1 MNASADRANGAPTPP
16 QAEKNAPP
24 APDAAASAPAM
35 PELPAEELSRR
46 AALSKRLA
54 GAFGEIVSVLMRSET
69 HRTQMLMDLEWLV
82 LPALATGQ
90 FTIAGAQS
98 KSVGYSLPVGVV
110 LWARVSPEVDGR
122 LASNL
127 NQPMRLKPEEW
138 ASGDIHWL
146 VEAVGDNRV
155 IGPML
160 KGLAER
166 EWKGKQVK
174 VRARNEKGER
184 VVKTIEPQKDAPP
197 APAEPA
203 SEPARTPAT

>member
-1 MNASADRANGAPTPP
+1 MSASADRANGAPTPP
-16 QAEKNAPP
+16 QAEENAPP
-24 APDAAASAPAM
+24 SPEAAAPAPAM

-54 GAFGEIVSVLMRSET
+54 GAFGEIVSVLMRSEA

-98 KSVGYSLPVGVV
+98 KSVGYSLPVGAV
-110 LWARVSPEVDGR
+110 LWARVSPEVDQR

-127 NQPMRLKPEEW
+127 DQPLRLKPEEW
-138 ASGDIHWL
+138 ASGDIYWL

-174 VRARNEKGER
+174 FRARNEQGQR
-184 VVKTIEPQKDAPP
+184 VVKVIEPQKEAATPP
-197 APAEPA
+197 AQT
-203 SEPARTPAT
+203 SAT